1 MVMVTGPPSWLLL
14 LVVNTLLGTTQEVVV
29 GQFRPVITIWAFAV
43 LKLLP
48 LTVSEKVPAVTLVG
62 EMLWSKAWVHL
73 PSAFDHST
81 VGRLSHSV
89 PES

>member
-1 MVMVTGPPSWLLL
+1 MVTGPTSLVLLS
-14 LVVNTLLGTTQEVVV
+14 LVSTLLGTTHEVVV
-29 GQFRPVITIWAFAV
+29 GQFGPVITIWALEV

-62 EMLWSKAWVHL
+62 EMLVVESVG
-73 PSAFDHST
+73 AFT
-81 VGRLSHSV
+81 VSVWPFDSGPPSHSV